1 MYHRKHTHHHPFLGF
16 RAPSLLSSSS
26 TSKNARLAVVC
37 ALQVLASDLVKAIEI
52 GVCARRRC
60 CYEIGALGLFFSRIG
75 RETKKIKEH
84 EEQSLNPVQK
94 KGKERDGEGRGRRK
108 GKG

>member
-1 MYHRKHTHHHPFLGF
+1 
-16 RAPSLLSSSS
+16 
-26 TSKNARLAVVC
+26 
-37 ALQVLASDLVKAIEI
+37 
-52 GVCARRRC
+52 
-60 CYEIGALGLFFSRIG
+60 LGLFFSRIG